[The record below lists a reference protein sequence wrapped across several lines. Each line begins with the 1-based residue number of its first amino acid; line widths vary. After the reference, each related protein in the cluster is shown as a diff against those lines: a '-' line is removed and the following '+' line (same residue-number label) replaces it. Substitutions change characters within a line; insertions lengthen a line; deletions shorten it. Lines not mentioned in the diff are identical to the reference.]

1 MAMTTETPEK
11 ILHVARRLFIQRGYT
26 ATSMR
31 QVAEEAAIGKATI
44 YHYFRDKEAIVLA
57 LLHRS
62 MTLMNDSLLAIRAE
76 ESPRARIQVAAS
88 VSVNFLI
95 ESADIIQ
102 VVRREVSTGRD
113 QMQAGFMDFFREYM
127 ALLAEAIERGIEQ
140 GMFRPVDSA
149 DAARVLMN
157 MIQGTFAMAYLSGVR
172 PQSTEKTVDALL
184 DVFFQ
189 GIDRR

>member
-1 MAMTTETPEK
+1 MTTETPEK

-44 YHYFRDKEAIVLA
+44 YHYFRDKEAIALA
-57 LLHRS
+57 LLQRS
-62 MTLMNDSLLAIRAE
+62 MRLMNDSLMAVRAE
-76 ESPRARIQVAAS
+76 ESPRARIQVAAA

-102 VVRREVSTGRD
+102 IVRREVSTGRD

-140 GMFRPVDSA
+140 GMFRPVDPA

>member
-1 MAMTTETPEK
+1 MGMTTETPEK
-11 ILHVARRLFIQRGYT
+11 ILQVARRLFIQRGYT

-44 YHYFRDKEAIVLA
+44 YHYFRDKESIALA

-62 MTLMNDSLLAIRAE
+62 MKLMNESLLAIRAE
-76 ESPRARIQVAAS
+76 ESPRARIQVAAA

-102 VVRREVSTGRD
+102 IVRREVSTGRD
-113 QMQAGFMDFFREYM
+113 QMQAGFMDFFKEYM
-127 ALLAEAIERGIEQ
+127 ALLAEAIERGVEQ
-140 GMFRPVDSA
+140 GMFRPVNSS

-172 PQSTEKTVDALL
+172 PQSTEKTVGALL